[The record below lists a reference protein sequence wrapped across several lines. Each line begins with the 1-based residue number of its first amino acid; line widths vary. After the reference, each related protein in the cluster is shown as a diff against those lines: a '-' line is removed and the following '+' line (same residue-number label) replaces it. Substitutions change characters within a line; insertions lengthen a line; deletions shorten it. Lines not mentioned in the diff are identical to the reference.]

1 MFPYAIIFSK
11 ASVMRLEIP
20 DNNHI
25 FVVSAPSGSG
35 KTSLIRKAL
44 KELNSL
50 KLSISHT
57 TRHPRPDEIE
67 GQDYYF
73 VDKKTFR
80 KMIEQNDFIEY
91 ALVYDKYYGT
101 SKSYIENTLAQ
112 GHNVVMEIDWQG
124 ARQIRACYDHTFSIF
139 ILPPSLTTLR
149 ERLEGRAQDTIEV
162 IDARMKKAISEAGH
176 FNEYNYTI
184 VNDDFERASAEFI
197 AVLAGRITP
206 TEITASRK
214 LLSKTISAFNL
225 SDEGTNNE

>member
-1 MFPYAIIFSK
+1 MFSHVIICTK
-11 ASVMRLEIP
+11 ASSMRLEIP
-20 DNNHI
+20 NNNRL

-35 KTSLIRKAL
+35 KTSLIKKAL
-44 KELNSL
+44 AELNSL

-57 TRHPRPDEIE
+57 TRHPRPDEIAR
-67 GQDYYF
+67 QDYYF

-80 KMIEQNDFIEY
+80 EMIERNDFIEY

-112 GHNVVMEIDWQG
+112 GHNIVMEIDWQG
-124 ARQIRACYDHTFSIF
+124 ARQIRARYDNTFSIF
-139 ILPPSLTTLR
+139 ILPPSLTILR
-149 ERLEGRAQDTIEV
+149 ERLERRAQDTIEI
-162 IDARMKKAISEAGH
+162 IDARMKKAISEAEH

-197 AVLAGRITP
+197 AVLDGHITQ

-214 LLSKTISAFNL
+214 LLSKTISALNL
-225 SDEGTNNE
+225 SDEGTNHE